1 VSDQAFPEWLD
12 LRPSALETVM
22 PQYLIDQTPRGA
34 YDRFRRK
41 AAR

>member
-1 VSDQAFPEWLD
+1 
-12 LRPSALETVM
+12 LETVM